1 MAERNRHI
9 AIVGAGPAGIF
20 AALAARERG
29 ARVSLLDTNET
40 VGRKLLVTG
49 NGRCNITN
57 VHASAERYVCAD
69 RAFVA
74 TALGLFGHPQTVA
87 RLRDLAILTYAT
99 PDGWCYPL
107 SESAATVVAAFEA
120 ALRLAG
126 VEIHLKTKVSDLAP
140 VGGKWQLTIGGGPHK
155 MEADRVIVSSGGKAY
170 PALGSKGELFPV
182 LERLGHHIEPVYPA
196 LVPLTAQMRTFHKL
210 QGVRLDAGL
219 RLYEGD
225 RLLGEAVGNLL
236 FTSTGL
242 SGPAAMDL
250 SHLVSTRPEAAR
262 QGALRVEI
270 DLLAY
275 HRGALEDLIARQRQR
290 PVPLA
295 VILGAVLPAKVPPF
309 LLEMAG
315 LSPEATLAATPKDR
329 LEHLLYLA
337 GHLSTQVTGTRG
349 LQFAQVSTGG
359 VNVREVDP
367 RTMASRLWPGL
378 YFAGEVLDVIG
389 PCGGFN
395 LQWAFTSGALAGA
408 AAAEEDRTERP

>member
-219 RLYEGD
+219 RLYEGV
-225 RLLGEAVGNLL
+225 RILGEAVGNLL

-242 SGPAAMDL
+242 SGPAAMD
-250 SHLVSTRPEAAR
+250 
-262 QGALRVEI
+262 
-270 DLLAY
+270 
-275 HRGALEDLIARQRQR
+275 
-290 PVPLA
+290 
-295 VILGAVLPAKVPPF
+295 
-309 LLEMAG
+309 
-315 LSPEATLAATPKDR
+315 
-329 LEHLLYLA
+329 
-337 GHLSTQVTGTRG
+337 
-349 LQFAQVSTGG
+349 
-359 VNVREVDP
+359 
-367 RTMASRLWPGL
+367 
-378 YFAGEVLDVIG
+378 
-389 PCGGFN
+389 
-395 LQWAFTSGALAGA
+395 
-408 AAAEEDRTERP
+408 